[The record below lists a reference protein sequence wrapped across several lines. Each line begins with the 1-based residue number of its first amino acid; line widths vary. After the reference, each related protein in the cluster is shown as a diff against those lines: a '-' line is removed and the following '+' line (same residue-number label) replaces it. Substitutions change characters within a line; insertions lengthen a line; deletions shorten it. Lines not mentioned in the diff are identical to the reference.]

1 MHRATVKKYLVVFLL
16 SPPQKKSWLLSQRLY
31 VIHFQNR
38 GGRRGG
44 KQNTH
49 THKKEPLTLSAEMLW
64 CSFEM
69 PRAFQMEKY
78 QESHLL
84 LFILLHSVRNVGVL
98 QLYFTAVFS
107 KLRDKKCKENETK

>member
-1 MHRATVKKYLVVFLL
+1 
-16 SPPQKKSWLLSQRLY
+16 
-31 VIHFQNR
+31 
-38 GGRRGG
+38 
-44 KQNTH
+44 
-49 THKKEPLTLSAEMLW
+49 
-64 CSFEM
+64 
-69 PRAFQMEKY
+69 MEKY